1 MAARVI
7 LFARHFG
14 IFSLFAAGVFAS
26 GYEARRQHN
35 VIIFVVAVA
44 LFIAL
49 GVPVDTQTWDSSLS
63 MVYGY
68 APMLRLI
75 ETGTFLITAASFFIA
90 AWSRRSREFIFIG
103 AGSVLAFL
111 GRNILLSADTWAA
124 LPIGLALLAIST
136 WLMCTNLHKM
146 YLWL

>member
-7 LFARHFG
+7 LFARHIG
-14 IFSLFAAGVFAS
+14 IFSRFAAGVFAS
-26 GYEARRQHN
+26 GYEARRQRN
-35 VIIFVVAVA
+35 VIMFVVVVA

-124 LPIGLALLAIST
+124 LPLGMVLIAVST